1 MVSISVSELSKLT
14 AGKRLARNALG
25 NLLGDGFPLIVAVIT
40 IPRLVHGLGVERFGL
55 LTLVW
60 MVIGY
65 FGVFDFGLG
74 RAVTNLVAQRL
85 GRGDE
90 RSIGPLVWT
99 GIILMTALGCAGAIV
114 LAGLAHWIVY
124 AVLKIP
130 PTLCAEALRAF
141 YLFSLSIPAVITTSA
156 FRGFLEA
163 HQRFGLAIAIR
174 TPMSVYAMAAPLA
187 VLPFSHSL
195 VPIVATLVVGRFI
208 GLAFHAGFCIA
219 RFPMLWP
226 PLQWSS
232 EAIRPLLSFG
242 GWMTVSNI
250 VNPIMSDLDRFLVG
264 ALISIQAVAF
274 YATPYDVVT
283 KLFIVP
289 ASFSSVFFPAFST
302 TLVADPR
309 QTRSL
314 YLHAIRSVAMIMAP
328 ITLAV
333 VLGAHLGLRIWLGP
347 EFATNS
353 TTVVQ
358 VLAVGTFIAA
368 LTFVPFTLIQGA
380 GRPDWIA
387 KVQLIEL
394 PIYLS
399 IFWVLTRLFSITGTA
414 IAFLIRFTLE
424 LIVFLILGNRLLRR
438 RSSLEAVGSTEGPL
452 VVGKE

>member
-1 MVSISVSELSKLT
+1 LVSSSVPELRKLT
-14 AGKRLARNALG
+14 AGKRLARNTLG
-25 NLLGDGFPLIVAVIT
+25 NLLGDGSPFIVALIT
-40 IPRLVHGLGVERFGL
+40 IPKLVHGLGIERFGL

-74 RAVTNLVAQRL
+74 RAVTNLVAQHL
-85 GRGDE
+85 GRDDE

-99 GIILMTALGCAGAIV
+99 GIILMTALGVAGALV
-114 LAGLAHWIVY
+114 LFGTAHWIVY
-124 AVLKIP
+124 SVLKIP
-130 PTLCAEALRAF
+130 PTLRAEALRAF
-141 YLFSLSIPAVITTSA
+141 YLFSLSIPAVITTTA

-174 TPMSVYAMAAPLA
+174 MPMSIYAMAAPLA

-208 GLAFHAGFCIA
+208 GLAIHAGICVA
-219 RFPMLWP
+219 RFPTLRP
-226 PLQWSS
+226 ALQWSS
-232 EAIRPLLSFG
+232 EAVRPLLSFG
-242 GWMTVSNI
+242 GWMTVSNV

-264 ALISIQAVAF
+264 AIVSIQAVAF

-283 KLFIVP
+283 KLFIIP
-289 ASFSSVFFPAFST
+289 SSFSSVFFPAFSA
-302 TLVADPR
+302 TLVADPGR
-309 QTRSL
+309 TRSL

-333 VLGAHLGLRIWLGP
+333 VLGARLGLRIWLGP
-347 EFATNS
+347 EFASHS

-368 LTFVPFTLIQGA
+368 LTFIPFALIQGA
-380 GRPDWIA
+380 ARPDWIA
-387 KVQLIEL
+387 KLQLIEL

-399 IFWVLTRLFSITGTA
+399 IFWVLTRRFGITGA
-414 IAFLIRFTLE
+414 AVAFLIRFTIE
-424 LIVFLILGNRLLRR
+424 LIVFFILGNRLLRR
-438 RSSLEAVGSTEGPL
+438 RSSLQAVGSPEGPAM
-452 VVGKE
+452 VGRD